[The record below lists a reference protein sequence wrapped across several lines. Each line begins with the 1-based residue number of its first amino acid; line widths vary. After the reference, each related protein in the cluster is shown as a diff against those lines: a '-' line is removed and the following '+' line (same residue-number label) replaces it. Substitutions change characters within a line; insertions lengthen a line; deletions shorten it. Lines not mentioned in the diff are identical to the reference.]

1 MPAGESAASNL
12 LRLTIDGDQSAAD
25 SLFALVY
32 DELRG
37 IASKWLNGDAARL
50 TLQPTAL
57 VHEAYLKL
65 IGAASL
71 NWQSQTHFRAIAAKA
86 MQQVMADHFR
96 ASGRAKRGGGWDR
109 VTLTGLEDHEPKTS
123 SELNGALEQLAR
135 VDQRAATVVILRF
148 FGGLTEQDIA
158 RHLGVTERTIRNDW
172 RMARAWLRA
181 NLEPE
186 GGAE

>member
-1 MPAGESAASNL
+1 MPAGESAAPNL
-12 LRLTIDGDQSAAD
+12 LQQTIAGDQSAAAD
-25 SLFALVY
+25 LFALVY

-37 IASKWLNGDAARL
+37 IAAKWLNGDAARL

-96 ASGRAKRGGGWDR
+96 AGSRAKRGKGWDR
-109 VTLTGLEDHEPKTS
+109 VTLNGLEEHQPTTC
-123 SELNGALEQLAR
+123 SELTGALEQLAT
-135 VDQRAATVVILRF
+135 VDQRAATVVIFRF
-148 FGGLTEQDIA
+148 FGGLTEKDIA

-186 GGAE
+186 RGST